1 MRVILEWNSP
11 DVREMHNLNFRGK
24 YAQIANFSRAF
35 SKEEKHSSRQLIKG
49 LRRRMDIIE
58 KLIEKIVHVIEGIL
72 ALLLLLMVFNVSFDV
87 IMRYFFHN
95 SSVAMQ
101 ELEWHFFAIII
112 LFGISVSLKEE
123 AHVRV
128 DFLFERFSDRMKA
141 VINIFGTLFF
151 LLPLALLITTGS
163 FTFVHDSWM
172 MGEIS
177 EDPGG
182 LPYRW
187 LIKGMIPL
195 SFSFLIFSALG
206 YILRNIRRFRET
218 GK

>member
-1 MRVILEWNSP
+1 M
-11 DVREMHNLNFRGK
+11 G
-24 YAQIANFSRAF
+24 A
-35 SKEEKHSSRQLIKG
+35 
-49 LRRRMDIIE
+49 IE
-58 KLIEKIVHVIEGIL
+58 KLIEKLIDLVEGAL
-72 ALLLLLMVFNVSFDV
+72 AFLLLLMVLNVALDV

-95 SSVAMQ
+95 SLVAMQ
-101 ELEWHFFAIII
+101 ELEWHLFAIIL

-128 DFLFERFSDRMKA
+128 DFLFERFNDRIKA
-141 VINIFGTLFF
+141 VINILGTLIF
-151 LLPLALLITTGS
+151 LLPFALLIAAGS
-163 FTFVHDSWM
+163 FSFVSDSWM

-195 SFSFLIFSALG
+195 SFSFLILSALG
-206 YILRNIRRFRET
+206 YILRNIRKFQEA